1 MKRPHTFQGFP
12 FPEHVFVTQK
22 AEKEQH
28 QRLVDTAKAV
38 KSHNRFLLNKDSNT
52 HPMILVD
59 VDWEK
64 QSVFVKNVPMV
75 LCDGRKI
82 FVRMS
87 AACQTGGKK
96 DTEKKIAWFN

>member
-1 MKRPHTFQGFP
+1 MFI
-12 FPEHVFVTQK
+12 TQK

-28 QRLVDTAKAV
+28 QRLADIAKAV
-38 KSHNRFLLNKDSNT
+38 KSHNHFLLNKDNNT
-52 HPMILVD
+52 HPMIFVD

-82 FVRMS
+82 FVQMS
-87 AACQTGGKK
+87 AACQMGGKK